1 MMKPEPVRIFSDD
14 PHLNCEF
21 CGKNLLEGS
30 NLGNY
35 IVFKSSDDN
44 YAAIRYACKE
54 HDSNVTDNAN
64 QEDLK
69 DDGWDDVDDMLLPTI
84 WIKKLMAFM
93 NELYTSRDKVSA
105 QYFDDVKKLFLNTF
119 PYIARDMSKEEI
131 DRVRK
136 IFSFEF

>member
-1 MMKPEPVRIFSDD
+1 MKPEPVRIFSDD
-14 PHLNCEF
+14 PQLNCEC